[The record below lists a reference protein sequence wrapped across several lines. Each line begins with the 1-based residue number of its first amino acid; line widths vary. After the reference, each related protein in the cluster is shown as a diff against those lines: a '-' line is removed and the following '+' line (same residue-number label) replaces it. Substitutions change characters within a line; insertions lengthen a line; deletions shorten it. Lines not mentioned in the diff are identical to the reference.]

1 LLTQNLHIKIY
12 IIAKFREKAIYHRS
26 LSCFLSFFV
35 SLTLFGAFAQKQ
47 YGKFVQYNQGLE
59 IFKNFCKKLTKQIKT
74 T

>member
-1 LLTQNLHIKIY
+1 
-12 IIAKFREKAIYHRS
+12 
-26 LSCFLSFFV
+26 LSFFV